1 MEFLCFLQNMKKVAP
16 CPPSPFLHHVQ
27 QPQTMSNIFFSLCW
41 VCWSHLKYPPFQS
54 ISWSYVHHDKLWRA
68 RGAFPHAIRCKKYT
82 QGRRTQTQKMHQVSV
97 YPPVLNCPVKET
109 FWFSNPFLIFFFFFI
124 PPLLPLFWEMRKI
137 YKSKLL
143 IKHLLCPWD
152 RGPSLLFRWH
162 VYCWHLSFLWVCTE
176 PWNPFTFLIRLF
188 LFFNLV
194 QENRICNM
202 HNTLKNCSIRGKA
215 LPMFLAVCTSKRH
228 SVKKNSNRGLRKVL
242 TFCILG
248 QVCLR

>member
-1 MEFLCFLQNMKKVAP
+1 MYSRTNSGEPGGLC
-16 CPPSPFLHHVQ
+16 
-27 QPQTMSNIFFSLCW
+27 
-41 VCWSHLKYPPFQS
+41 
-54 ISWSYVHHDKLWRA
+54 
-68 RGAFPHAIRCKKYT
+68 PHAISFLMSEVHPGQEKTDPENAPGLNSSPCVS
-82 QGRRTQTQKMHQVSV
+82 GRM
-97 YPPVLNCPVKET
+97 LNRPVKEM
-109 FWFSNPFLIFFFFFI
+109 FWFSNPFLIFFLF
-124 PPLLPLFWEMRKI
+124 PPPLFWEMRKI

-152 RGPSLLFRWH
+152 RGPSVLFRWH

-215 LPMFLAVCTSKRH
+215 VPMFLAMCTSKRH
-228 SVKKNSNRGLRKVL
+228 DVEKNSTRGLGKVL
-242 TFCILG
+242 AFWFSGYI
-248 QVCLR
+248 CLR